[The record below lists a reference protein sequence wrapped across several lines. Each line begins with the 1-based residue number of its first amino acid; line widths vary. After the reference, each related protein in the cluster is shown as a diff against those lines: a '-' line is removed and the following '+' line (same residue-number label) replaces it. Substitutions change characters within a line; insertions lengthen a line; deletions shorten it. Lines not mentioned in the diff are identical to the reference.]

1 MLSPFKPNYRVRFV
15 SLFYFIFFGN
25 KRGIRERD
33 EKIARCGILIKKE
46 QKYDI
51 STLPP
56 DLFGYCLDMRIFVS
70 RKKFCFLSEIYD
82 SLQELFEV
90 TETLFLTYL
99 N

>member
-15 SLFYFIFFGN
+15 SSFYFIFFGN

-46 QKYDI
+46 QKYDMR
-51 STLPP
+51 TPPP
-56 DLFGYCLDMRIFVS
+56 DLFRYCLDMRIFVS
-70 RKKFCFLSEIYD
+70 RKKFCFLSGIYD